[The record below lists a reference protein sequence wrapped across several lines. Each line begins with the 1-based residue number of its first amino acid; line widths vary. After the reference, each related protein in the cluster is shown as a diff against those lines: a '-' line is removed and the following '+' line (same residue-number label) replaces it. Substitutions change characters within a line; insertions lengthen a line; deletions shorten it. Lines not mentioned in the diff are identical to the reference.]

1 MDGITV
7 YGVDNCEDTQRTR
20 RFLDSHNIAYEYVNL
35 DQNQEAD
42 EMVKEANEGNRR
54 TPYVLVQYGNEARRL
69 HVPSDEE
76 LMNALRDFEM
86 LPHAA

>member
-20 RFLDSHNIAYEYVNL
+20 QFLDSHNIVYEYVNL
-35 DQNQEAD
+35 DQNPEAD
-42 EMVKEANEGNRR
+42 EMVKEANEGKRR
-54 TPYVLVQYGNEARRL
+54 TPYVIVQYGNEARRL

-76 LMNALRDFEM
+76 LANALRDFEM